1 MGSIRR
7 IEKQNNQDVDLD
19 KIIDEYSSYIKTVIN
34 NMAGKSLSY
43 EDKEEV
49 LIDTFFIFWKNK
61 DIKVFHI
68 EAYLAGIAR
77 NLIKEKFKK
86 SNILYSIDDYE
97 NEIGLVDN
105 IEIFSEKREKLDK
118 LEIGYKALSSQEFE
132 ILTLFYYSGLE
143 ITDIAKRLN
152 LTKTNVKTK
161 LFRIRKKLKKYLD

>member
-34 NMAGKSLSY
+34 NMAGKNLSY

-86 SNILYSIDDYE
+86 SNILYFIDDYE
-97 NEIGLVDN
+97 NEIVLVDN

-118 LEIGYKALSSQEFE
+118 LEIGYKALSGQEFE

>member
-1 MGSIRR
+1 M
-7 IEKQNNQDVDLD
+7 
-19 KIIDEYSSYIKTVIN
+19 
-34 NMAGKSLSY
+34 
-43 EDKEEV
+43 
-49 LIDTFFIFWKNK
+49 
-61 DIKVFHI
+61 FHI